1 MVRQLPTIA
10 KRAMVILISLLLALC
25 MFSTTAYADDTGEET
40 SQEVEYITN
49 KGWFK
54 EGVNGMLNDLN
65 GNKGMNADIEA
76 NAIFAPGSSL
86 RNIWIENQDVLKKMY
101 NIVFG
106 YGLALSLVFFILY
119 LTREASE
126 GRWNID
132 IFVKACIML
141 VVSAWIM
148 AHGFDLICNFIDL
161 GTAMG
166 RSIMNS
172 EASKEVPTAIVD
184 QGFVDRLNSA
194 NGKLWGTI
202 ANVSGWFQL
211 IFPWVLNNILLLYIQ
226 VQVYMRM
233 IELFIRAFFAP
244 LALGDMYSGGPNPT
258 GMRYL
263 RSFLACALQGVIII
277 GTLYVYRMVGSG
289 ISSTDGFFGF
299 AGNLAIL
306 AAAAGFIGKSSS
318 FAKEIC
324 GVG

>member
-1 MVRQLPTIA
+1 MVRQLPTVA
-10 KRAMVILISLLLALC
+10 KRAMVILIALLMALC
-25 MFSTTAYADDTGEET
+25 MFSTTAYADDTGEDT

-119 LTREASE
+119 LTRETSE